1 MKSLVTGAAGFL
13 GSHLCDLLLSRGH
26 KVIGIDNL
34 LTGASANLEHL
45 QGNSDFQFIKHDI
58 CRPLDYPDKA
68 DFLFNMASP
77 ASPADFTSKAL
88 EIAEVNSTGTRNA
101 LEMALKIEAVFV
113 QASTSECYGDPEICP
128 QHEDYWGRV
137 NCTGPRAV
145 YDEGKRFSE
154 ALVMAYHRF
163 HKLPTRIVR
172 IFNTYGPRMKPG
184 DGRALPNLMRQALT
198 REPLSIYGDGMQTR
212 SFCYVSDLID
222 GIYDLSQSDVIDPVN
237 IGNPEEITILQL
249 AQEILKLT
257 DSGSKIIHHLLPVDD
272 PKRRQPDI
280 SRAKALLGWQPKV
293 SRQEGLRS
301 TLDYF
306 HTVVSG

>member
-77 ASPADFTSKAL
+77 ASPADFASKAL

-198 REPLSIYGDGMQTR
+198 CEPLSIYGDGMQTR

-222 GIYDLSQSDVIDPVN
+222 GIYDLSQSDVINPVN

-257 DSGSKIIHHLLPVDD
+257 DSDSKIIHHPLPVDD